1 MSRRRSRTRIA
12 VLAALSLLAAGAGT
26 ACSTDESGTAP
37 DDLQPPNQLERAAAL
52 IRPAIVSVEM
62 RITGYVFDEQGNI
75 FNEGNPYEMGAACS
89 GFVVNPDGWVATAG
103 HCVDSGPEGFRDD
116 FIQQAALEASANRPG
131 VSAEEFYNFGVMN
144 WRVEGFTPGSPL
156 DVQIGVHPGGD
167 PKADPLPARVVDFR
181 PLGKGDVALVKV
193 EADDMP
199 STDLVTDPDVQIG
212 DRVMA
217 VGYPASTDLVTD
229 RSAEPS
235 NKEGAI
241 SSKKTQ
247 GSVPVYEISAAVSPG
262 MSGGP
267 TVDTEGKVLGVNS
280 FTIAGESQPFNFIAP
295 SSGLTEL
302 LGRNGVDSALGP
314 VDTTYRDGLTALY
327 AGRYTDAI
335 ADFDKVLALAPE
347 HAKAPELKTDATQLR
362 DKFGDWGVPTS
373 DQQLWYLIGGGV
385 LAAMAATGLTL
396 LLVRRRRRPATVPT
410 APQPGVVPHTDAAD
424 EALTMLA
431 VPHATSSA
439 EPAQAGAEATAGVAT
454 LDRPTAPSR
463 YCAACGAKAASNDR
477 FCRGCG
483 HEH

>member
-12 VLAALSLLAAGAGT
+12 ALAALSLLAAGAGT
-26 ACSTDESGTAP
+26 ACSADESGTAP
-37 DDLQPPNQLERAAAL
+37 DGLQAPNQLERAAAL
-52 IRPAIVSVEM
+52 IRPAIVSLEM
-62 RITGYVFDEQGNI
+62 HITGYVFDEQGNI
-75 FNEGNPYEMGAACS
+75 FNQGNPYEMEATCS

-116 FIQQAALEASANRPG
+116 FIQHAALEASASRPG
-131 VSAEEFYNFGVMN
+131 VSAEDFYNFGVMN

-167 PKADPLPARVVDFR
+167 PNAAALPARVVDFR

-193 EADDMP
+193 DAADMP
-199 STDLVTDPDVQIG
+199 STDLATDPDVQVG
-212 DRVMA
+212 DQVLA

-229 RSAEPS
+229 QSAEPS

-267 TVDTEGKVLGVNS
+267 TVDTAGKVLGVNS

-302 LGRNGVDSALGP
+302 LDRNGVDSVLGP
-314 VDTTYRDGLTALY
+314 VDTTFRDGLDALY

-362 DKFGDWGVPTS
+362 DKYGDWGVPKS
-373 DQQLWYLIGGGV
+373 DDHLWYLIGGGA
-385 LAAMAATGLTL
+385 LAAMVAMGLAL
-396 LLVRRRRRPATVPT
+396 LLVRKRRRPAT
-410 APQPGVVPHTDAAD
+410 APAAPDPAITPRADD
-424 EALTMLA
+424 EPLTMLA
-431 VPHATSSA
+431 PPMHAASP
-439 EPAQAGAEATAGVAT
+439 EPGQAGAESTTGVAT

-463 YCAACGAKAASNDR
+463 YCAACGAKAASTDR